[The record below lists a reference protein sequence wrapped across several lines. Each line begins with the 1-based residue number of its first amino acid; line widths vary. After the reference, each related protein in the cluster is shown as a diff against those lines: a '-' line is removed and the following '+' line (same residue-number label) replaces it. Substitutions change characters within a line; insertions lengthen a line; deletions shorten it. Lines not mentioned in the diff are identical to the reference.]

1 MRYGQLVMGPA
12 GSGKSTYCST
22 LVNHAKVSGRRM
34 DVINLDPAADGFT
47 YEPLADVRDLIQVED
62 VMEDDQL
69 RLGPNGSLVFCWEF
83 LLDNMDWLRKELQGA
98 PTATTEAGEEDD
110 GDGAPE
116 AEVDD
121 DYILFDCPGQ
131 IELYTHMKVVK
142 KFVDILQNQWN
153 FRLCGVFLID
163 SHFMV
168 DGSKFLSGSMSALS
182 CMINLELSHVNILS
196 KVDLLSPEAKKQ
208 LDSYLEPDTLTLLTS
223 GGSQSRSAFEDK
235 YHSLSEAL
243 ARVLDDYSLVKY
255 FPLDIND
262 EENIGDLLITIDN
275 VLQYGE
281 EADVNTKDFDEYNDA
296 LETEQNEEGA

>member
-1 MRYGQLVMGPA
+1 
-12 GSGKSTYCST
+12 
-22 LVNHAKVSGRRM
+22 
-34 DVINLDPAADGFT
+34 LDPAADGFT

-69 RLGPNGSLVFCWEF
+69 KLGPNGSLVFCWEF
-83 LLDNMDWLRKELQGA
+83 LLENMDWLKRELQGGA
-98 PTATTEAGEEDD
+98 PGGGGEE
-110 GDGAPE
+110 GDE
-116 AEVDD
+116 ENEIDD

-131 IELYTHMKVVK
+131 IELYTHMNVVK

-168 DGSKFLSGSMSALS
+168 DGGKFLSGSMAALS

-208 LDSYLEPDTLTLLTS
+208 LDTYLEPDTLTLLTS
-223 GGSQSRSAFEDK
+223 GGRSQSAFEDK
-235 YHSLSEAL
+235 YHHLSEAL
-243 ARVLDDYSLVKY
+243 ARVLDDYSLVKF

-262 EENIGDLLITIDN
+262 EENIGDLLVTIDN
-275 VLQYGE
+275 VIQYGE
-281 EADVNTKDFDEYNDA
+281 DADVNTKDFDEHNEA
-296 LETEQNEEGA
+296 LEEMMQQREGGTEES

>member
-1 MRYGQLVMGPA
+1 M
-12 GSGKSTYCST
+12 T
-22 LVNHAKVSGRRM
+22 
-34 DVINLDPAADGFT
+34 F
-47 YEPLADVRDLIQVED
+47 
-62 VMEDDQL
+62 
-69 RLGPNGSLVFCWEF
+69 
-83 LLDNMDWLRKELQGA
+83 
-98 PTATTEAGEEDD
+98 
-110 GDGAPE
+110 
-116 AEVDD
+116 
-121 DYILFDCPGQ
+121 
-131 IELYTHMKVVK
+131 
-142 KFVDILQNQWN
+142 QNQWN

-275 VLQYGE
+275 VLQ
-281 EADVNTKDFDEYNDA
+281 VQSLLQIFSLKLNKHN
-296 LETEQNEEGA
+296 ETGIEHSWLSPCSGRNEGSSLICPPVKSMFLKRKK

>member
-1 MRYGQLVMGPA
+1 
-12 GSGKSTYCST
+12 
-22 LVNHAKVSGRRM
+22 
-34 DVINLDPAADGFT
+34 
-47 YEPLADVRDLIQVED
+47 
-62 VMEDDQL
+62 
-69 RLGPNGSLVFCWEF
+69 
-83 LLDNMDWLRKELQGA
+83 
-98 PTATTEAGEEDD
+98 
-110 GDGAPE
+110 
-116 AEVDD
+116 
-121 DYILFDCPGQ
+121 
-131 IELYTHMKVVK
+131 
-142 KFVDILQNQWN
+142 
-153 FRLCGVFLID
+153 
-163 SHFMV
+163 MV

-275 VLQYGE
+275 VLQVHSLLQIFLPKLNKY
-281 EADVNTKDFDEYNDA
+281 YI
-296 LETEQNEEGA
+296 